1 MKIAILTLPLETNYG
16 GNLQAY
22 ALYTTLTKM
31 GNDVELI
38 NYRHKQV
45 SDFRKVLSTLKQ
57 KVIYRRN
64 VFYFFDKEQAII
76 NQNHEEFINSYIKRS
91 SPIYSTEQ
99 LVEYF
104 NINSFDSI
112 IVGSDQVW
120 RFEYPPKIEN
130 YFLEFLEKNSSIKK
144 IAYAASFGIDS
155 WNYTDHV
162 TQKVRKL
169 VQKFYYISVREISGV
184 QLCKSKLY
192 IDAKHVVD
200 PTLLLSPEEY
210 LQIINVNKKTNNEGK
225 ILTYILDDNT
235 FKTQIIAKI
244 KNHLNKDTFIAQ
256 PVRKS
261 KKRMFEKNLESYMYP
276 SIENW
281 VRSFYDASFIITD
294 SFHGTVFA
302 IIFKKPFIAIVN
314 KERGASRFES
324 LLGKLMLENRVVDEN
339 TIITNELFENK
350 IDYNEVSSLL
360 GEWITYSYNELKTAL
375 VDKE

>member
-1 MKIAILTLPLETNYG
+1 MKIAILTLPLYTNYG

-22 ALYTTLTKM
+22 ALYTILTKM

-57 KVIYRRN
+57 KVMYQRN
-64 VFYFFDKEQAII
+64 AFYFFDKEQAII
-76 NQNHEEFINSYIKRS
+76 NQNHEEFINSHIKRS

-104 NINSFDSI
+104 NINSFESI

-144 IAYAASFGIDS
+144 IAYAASFGIDN
-155 WNYTDHV
+155 WNYTNHV
-162 TQKVRKL
+162 TEKVRKL
-169 VQKFYYISVREISGV
+169 VQKFNYISVREVSGV

-192 IDAKHVVD
+192 IEAKHVVD
-200 PTLLLSPEEY
+200 PTLLLNSEEY
-210 LQIINVNKKTNNEGK
+210 LKIIDINEKTNNEGK
-225 ILTYILDDNT
+225 ILAYILDDNA
-235 FKTQIIAKI
+235 FKTEIISKI
-244 KNHLNKDTFIAQ
+244 KNYLNKDIFIAQ

-261 KKRMFEKNLESYMYP
+261 KKRMFEKNLKSYIYP
-276 SIENW
+276 SIEDW
-281 VRSFYDASFIITD
+281 IRSFYDASFIVTD

-302 IIFKKPFIAIVN
+302 IIFNKPFIAIVN

-324 LLGKLMLENRVVDEN
+324 LLGILGLVDRMIDED
-339 TIITNELFENK
+339 TIITHDLFENR
-350 IDYNEVSSLL
+350 IDYNKVNSLL
-360 GEWITYSYNELKTAL
+360 NEWIAYSYNELKTAL